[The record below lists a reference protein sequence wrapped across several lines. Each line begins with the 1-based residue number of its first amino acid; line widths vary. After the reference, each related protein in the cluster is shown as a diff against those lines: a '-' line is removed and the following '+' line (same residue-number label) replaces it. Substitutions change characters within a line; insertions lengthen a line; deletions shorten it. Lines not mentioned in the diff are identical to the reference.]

1 MLGGIFVEP
10 SRVTLFNIACLTSLR
25 SLHSV
30 ESLMISECGNVVAGN
45 GFGLI
50 WVSGETEETHAN
62 IRMRSP
68 TTGGDVNE
76 RRLQFAVRPSATS
89 SYVLVV
95 ASFRGR
101 AVCLLPIRGHTRRH
115 VTSRHVTSRHVTTQ
129 HPAAAQSAHHSRCTA
144 RDTHQVPICC
154 LLSVHSLANVPSNI
168 HL

>member
-1 MLGGIFVEP
+1 MLGGIIEEP
-10 SRVTLFNIACLTSLR
+10 SRVALFHVVCLTTLRSLR
-25 SLHSV
+25 SVKRLV
-30 ESLMISECGNVVAGN
+30 INECGTNVARN

-50 WVSGETEETHAN
+50 WVSGGTEETHAN

-68 TTGGDVNE
+68 TPGGDVNE
-76 RRLQFAVRPSATS
+76 RRLQFAIRPTATS

-101 AVCLLPIRGHTRRH
+101 GICLLPIRGHTRRH